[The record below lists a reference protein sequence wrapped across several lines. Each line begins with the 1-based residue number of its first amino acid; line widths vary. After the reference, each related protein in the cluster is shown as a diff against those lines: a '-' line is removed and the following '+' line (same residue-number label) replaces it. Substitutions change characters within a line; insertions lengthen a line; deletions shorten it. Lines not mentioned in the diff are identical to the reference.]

1 MDTMEDA
8 SMLEVETID
17 IDFSEGALAWLQAN
31 HQKLEDMVQKN
42 QTMYNLEEW
51 ELFERWAN
59 NESKKLQAAKAQQE
73 RMEREVQKM
82 KIERTQMLARIAH
95 LEQGDT
101 FSSVPQDYRTGMI
114 AIERLVCSATRA
126 DEQILQP
133 ARDEERILDRLDKLV
148 GCMADMEKR
157 RMEARE

>member
-1 MDTMEDA
+1 
-8 SMLEVETID
+8 MLEVEAID

-42 QTMYNLEEW
+42 QKMYNLEEW
-51 ELFERWAN
+51 ELFELWAN
-59 NESKKLQAAKAQQE
+59 NESKKLQAATALFSAQQE

-95 LEQGDT
+95 LEQGDI
-101 FSSVPQDYRTGMI
+101 FSSVTPCYRTGMI

>member
-1 MDTMEDA
+1 MA
-8 SMLEVETID
+8 PSKP
-17 IDFSEGALAWLQAN
+17 SEIGGYGTE
-31 HQKLEDMVQKN
+31 KPK
-42 QTMYNLEEW
+42 MYNLEEW
-51 ELFERWAN
+51 ELFELWAN

-101 FSSVPQDYRTGMI
+101 FSSVTPCYRTGMI